1 MAITITS
8 VNPSPSTTITTFAN
22 DQGPSLII
30 TTPNTPETGVLTPA
44 NFSGEIKID
53 GGILFAELSPGDYGG
68 AGGAAPTPI
77 SYTLSKTPTATIN
90 EGGSVSITLTS
101 SDGATTPYPYSI
113 TGVTSPDFNPT
124 ATPTSGTGT
133 LGTAI
138 PYTFN
143 NDLTTEGTE
152 TMTFSVP
159 SSFPADGTGA
169 SGQSITV
176 SIADTSTTPGGGGG
190 GGSGP
195 FFLPGGTPYAST
207 PYITNPNTTHTVANT
222 WYRRGLV
229 RYNYPSGELS
239 TAGLSSSTTIN
250 SCSWYLN
257 TTPLRPVHPQF
268 TIAMGPIPTAATT
281 TSSTYYTSTINYGPT
296 PYTWSGTGEK
306 TFPFTTPFT
315 YPGSG
320 GIQMNIT
327 WGQVTPNYN
336 ASGTIRLRAPGTQYY
351 IRTDGTGFYP
361 ISTTTPQS
369 YTSGRPITQLG
380 V

>member
-8 VNPSPSTTITTFAN
+8 INPSPASTVTTFEN
-22 DQGPSLII
+22 STGPNLII
-30 TTPNTPETGVLTPA
+30 TTPNTIETGVLTPS
-44 NFSGEIKID
+44 NFSGEVNMG
-53 GGILFAELSPGDYGG
+53 GGILFADLSPGDYGG
-68 AGGAAPTPI
+68 AGGAAPTPV
-77 SYTLSKTPTATIN
+77 SYTLTKSPTATIN
-90 EGGSVSITLTS
+90 EGGSVSITLTA
-101 SDGATTPYPYSI
+101 SDGSTTPYPYSI

-124 ATPTSGTGT
+124 ATPTSGTAT

-159 SSFPADGTGA
+159 SSFPSDGTGG

-176 SIADTSTTPGGGGG
+176 SIADTSTSPSPGGG

-195 FFLPGGTPYAST
+195 FFLPGGTPYTSS
-207 PYITNPNTTHTVANT
+207 PYINNPNGTHTISNT

-229 RYNYPSGELS
+229 RYNYPSTELS

-250 SCSWYLN
+250 SCSWYLESA
-257 TTPLRPVHPQF
+257 PLRPVHPQF
-268 TIAMGPIPTAATT
+268 TIAMGPTPTAATT

-296 PYTWSGTGEK
+296 PYTWSGTGAK
-306 TFPFTTPFT
+306 TFSFTTPFT

-336 ASGTIRLRAPGTQYY
+336 ASGRIRLRAPGTQYY
-351 IRTDGTGFYP
+351 IRTDGSGFYP
-361 ISTTTPQS
+361 ISSSTPQS